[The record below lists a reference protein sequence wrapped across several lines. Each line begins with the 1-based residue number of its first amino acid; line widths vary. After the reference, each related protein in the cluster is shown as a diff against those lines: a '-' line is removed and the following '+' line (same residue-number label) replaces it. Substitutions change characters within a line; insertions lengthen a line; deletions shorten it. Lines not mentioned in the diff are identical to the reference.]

1 MTATTQA
8 PPERRERLTIGSV
21 CRRLQAEFPD
31 ISISKIRYL
40 EDQGLLAPRRT
51 ESGYRLFAEDDVDRL
66 ETILRLQRD
75 EFLPLRVIRQE
86 LASPT
91 GAGKDRRRRRAQGL
105 ADPSDEL
112 ELGELCDRAGIA
124 PELARELEDYGLLQS
139 RRDGSDKL
147 YPAGDVEVAVA
158 CAKLA
163 RYGISARHLRS
174 FRTAAD
180 RKAALLQ
187 QLVPSLRSRNTE
199 RREAG
204 IQELQTLG
212 ELAQELSQLLF
223 WRDLRQLAGS

>member
-1 MTATTQA
+1 VTT
-8 PPERRERLTIGSV
+8 
-21 CRRLQAEFPD
+21 
-31 ISISKIRYL
+31 
-40 EDQGLLAPRRT
+40 
-51 ESGYRLFAEDDVDRL
+51 
-66 ETILRLQRD
+66 ETRSASD
-75 EFLPLRVIRQE
+75 EK

-199 RREAG
+199 RREPG